1 MNLLENDNI
10 MIVHLGYNELDL
22 PSRNLI
28 KVLLG
33 EETEK
38 SLLYKLN
45 LEGNKRPLEM
55 IQNKKVDFLLS
66 RTLK

>member
-10 MIVHLGYNELDL
+10 MVVHLGYNELDL

-33 EETEK
+33 EETE
-38 SLLYKLN
+38 
-45 LEGNKRPLEM
+45 
-55 IQNKKVDFLLS
+55 
-66 RTLK
+66 